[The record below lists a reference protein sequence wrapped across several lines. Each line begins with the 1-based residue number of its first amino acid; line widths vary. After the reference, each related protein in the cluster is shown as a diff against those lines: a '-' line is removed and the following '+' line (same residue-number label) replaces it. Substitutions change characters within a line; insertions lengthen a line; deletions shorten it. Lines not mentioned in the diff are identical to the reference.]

1 MVTSSKGEIMKKNS
15 IFREKTLNKVSSPES
30 LNDYIC
36 IVKPGV
42 WAILG
47 AIIVLIVGTLIWV
60 STLRIATD
68 TVKCAAV
75 VKNNEV
81 SVFFNKDDRSKV
93 EAGMEFVILDKHY
106 KIPDTDINGRKLY
119 KETDGSAL
127 EILGDDSDFYYCI
140 KLYIDLPNGVYESKI
155 ISADINPLEL
165 IFD

>member
-1 MVTSSKGEIMKKNS
+1 MAISSKGENMEKNK

-42 WAILG
+42 WAILV

-60 STLRIATD
+60 STLTIATD

-81 SVFFNKDDRSKV
+81 SVYFNKDDRSKV
-93 EAGMEFVILDKHY
+93 ESGMEFEILDQKY
-106 KIPDTDINGRKLY
+106 EIPDTEIKGKKLY
-119 KETDGSAL
+119 KETDSNVL
-127 EILGDDSDFYYCI
+127 SILGDEEDFYYCL
-140 KLYIDLPNGVYESKI
+140 KLYIDLPNGVYESRI